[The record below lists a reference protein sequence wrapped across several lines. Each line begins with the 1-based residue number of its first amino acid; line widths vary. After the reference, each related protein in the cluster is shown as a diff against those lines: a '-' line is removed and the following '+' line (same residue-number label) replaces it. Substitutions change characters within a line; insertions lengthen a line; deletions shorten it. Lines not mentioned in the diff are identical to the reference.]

1 MDTFGYKYVNS
12 NLLQNYQMSEF
23 EGIKFLKSYQ
33 NLRNKILEK
42 IKNKCEK
49 ILTVNDILNMTVESK
64 PTKIFIITEK
74 ILKTC
79 LKNILLLKLNDD
91 DKIIVLKLIK
101 KFEIKKILY
110 TEYTNELK
118 ENTDQSDI
126 FLNYLLLS
134 CICLVLYDQEKNLS
148 FLNTSLKI
156 NDIMISQFNLITD
169 SDELSMLYYNLK
181 KELEYVKSVA
191 MMKKIEIL

>member
-1 MDTFGYKYVNS
+1 MDTFRYKYVNS
-12 NLLQNYQMSEF
+12 DLLQNYQMSEF

-42 IKNKCEK
+42 IKNKCKK
-49 ILTVNDILNMTVESK
+49 ILTINDILNMTVESN